1 MSVRR
6 LLFVVLFA
14 SSALDAAAERS
25 LDGRLRWE
33 EGDSAVTL
41 IKRGGFS
48 SRGQRVAL
56 PPLEKGA
63 RRRVVFA
70 ASGDKF
76 AVLDQVSDSVSLHG
90 DSPRGT
96 RAAQA
101 LVTGALLRLMDLRGR
116 VLWGKRLPETYA
128 VGSSGGSAP
137 LVLGSDGTAA
147 VLMQDAD
154 PYTKEKPL
162 VMVLDPKGRE
172 VLRLDYTAWSR
183 IDDMALASDG
193 RWLAL
198 RGIGRLP
205 ESDSWGSALGHYALE
220 DGGRTLIPAGA
231 ASGVRSLRGFD
242 RDGRV
247 CCLVERK
254 ELAAYAHDG
263 TRGVLSAAQAEALFG
278 AAP

>member
-1 MSVRR
+1 MSLAA
-6 LLFVVLFA
+6 LL
-14 SSALDAAAERS
+14 ALALAALPARAERS

-33 EGDSAVTL
+33 EGDSAVTMV
-41 IKRGGFS
+41 KRGGFS

-76 AVLDQVSDSVSLHG
+76 AVLDQVSDAVSLHA

-96 RAAQA
+96 RAAAA

-116 VLWGKRLPETYA
+116 VLWTKRLPETYA
-128 VGSSGGSAP
+128 VGSGGGSAP
-137 LVLGSDGTAA
+137 LVLGADGTAA

-172 VLRLDYTAWSR
+172 LLRLDYTAWSR

-205 ESDSWGSALGHYALE
+205 ESDTWGSALGHYSLE
-220 DGGRTLIPAGA
+220 DGGRTVLPAGA

-263 TRGVLSAAQAEALFG
+263 TRSVLSPSQADALFG
-278 AAP
+278 EAP